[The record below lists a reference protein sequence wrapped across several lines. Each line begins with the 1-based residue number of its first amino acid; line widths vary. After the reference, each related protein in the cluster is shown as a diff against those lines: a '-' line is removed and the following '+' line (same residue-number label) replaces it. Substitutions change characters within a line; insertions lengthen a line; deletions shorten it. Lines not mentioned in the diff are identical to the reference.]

1 MKEQDDPALVPAETK
16 PSTALQRRPTTMLDL
31 AISKGGSQAVVD
43 TLIEIVETF
52 RHGAIRLTSPEDWLL
67 FRAIDKQSG
76 SELITGYLQDK
87 GCERVAKLYGIRVFD
102 VSDARKMPGD
112 KADDYSYMQ
121 TASGSCARTGEEVEK
136 LIGSRSSTDDI
147 SAQWRADG
155 MSESQIEIKVQKSC
169 RANLDG
175 NIIRSLTGLNSVPL
189 RELREAWQGT
199 SKDWSQCVRG
209 RGWKGYQVNT
219 NKLSD
224 VGGSDLGDVTAGT
237 IGPKCPKCGSK
248 MNFRKTG
255 KWGPWFSCS
264 KYPQCKGAISQENW
278 EKESSQAAA
287 ANTGQEEPPEV
298 EPSKREAVLKS
309 LGKIGQDPD
318 ATEATASNGVS
329 VEEFVGN
336 LVVEDLSTGDLLK
349 IEGKLLDFLKAY
361 KEKE

>member
-1 MKEQDDPALVPAETK
+1 MKEQRGSSLVPAETTQ
-16 PSTALQRRPTTMLDL
+16 STALQRRPTTMLDM
-31 AISKGGSQAVVD
+31 AIDKGGSQAVVD

-67 FRAIDKQSG
+67 FRAVDSQSG

-147 SAQWRADG
+147 SAQWRDTG

-169 RANLDG
+169 RANLTA
-175 NIIRSLTGLNSVPL
+175 ISYVPSPASFGSL

-199 SKDWSQCVRG
+199 SKNWEQCVRG
-209 RGWKGYQVNT
+209 RGWKGYQVNA

-224 VGGSDLGDVTAGT
+224 VGGSDLET
-237 IGPKCPKCGSK
+237 
-248 MNFRKTG
+248 
-255 KWGPWFSCS
+255 
-264 KYPQCKGAISQENW
+264 
-278 EKESSQAAA
+278 
-287 ANTGQEEPPEV
+287 
-298 EPSKREAVLKS
+298 
-309 LGKIGQDPD
+309 
-318 ATEATASNGVS
+318 
-329 VEEFVGN
+329 
-336 LVVEDLSTGDLLK
+336 
-349 IEGKLLDFLKAY
+349 
-361 KEKE
+361 